1 MKSGSPK
8 KAPKVAS
15 PKPINGNYMRE
26 ADDRKKIPILRKRQ
40 LSK

>member
-8 KAPKVAS
+8 KAPKVNNPN
-15 PKPINGNYMRE
+15 PKGNYMRE
-26 ADDRKKIPILRKRQ
+26 NDDMKRIPIDRKRK